1 MSDAKTAGEKF
12 LAENAKKP
20 GITVRPSGLQYKVLK
35 EGTGAKPAKTATV
48 TTHYRGKLIDGSE
61 FDSSYSRN
69 EPTSFGVTQVIPG
82 WTEALQLMPIG
93 SKWELYIPSNLA
105 YGPSGIPGVIPGNSV
120 LVFEIELL
128 ASR

>member
-1 MSDAKTAGEKF
+1 MSDAKIAGEAF
-12 LAENAKKP
+12 LAANAKKADVV
-20 GITVRPSGLQYKVLK
+20 VRPSGLQYKVLK
-35 EGTGAKPAKTATV
+35 EGTGAKPQKSSTV

-69 EPTSFGVTQVIPG
+69 EPTSFGVTQVIAG
-82 WTEALQLMPIG
+82 WTEALQLMNTG

-105 YGPSGIPGVIPGNSV
+105 YGPNGIPGVIPGGAV

-128 ASR
+128 AVR

>member
-1 MSDAKTAGEKF
+1 MSDAKAAGEKF

-20 GITVRPSGLQYKVLK
+20 GVTVRPSGLQYKVLT
-35 EGTGAKPAKTATV
+35 EGTGAKPAKNNTV
-48 TTHYRGKLIDGSE
+48 TTHYRGKFIDGKE

-69 EPTSFGVTQVIPG
+69 EPTSFGVTQVIAG

-93 SKWELYIPSNLA
+93 SKWELYIPYNLA
-105 YGPSGIPGVIPGNSV
+105 YGPDGYPGAIPGYAT

-128 ASR
+128 AIR